1 MRYNHP
7 IDINNL
13 NDSSAVLYSF
23 VKEGSSVLDV
33 GCACGTLAQILY
45 KKKQCHVSGI
55 EYNTENFAICRK
67 LHIFE
72 NLWQIDLNQLKKEQ
86 LNNFNQYFDAI
97 ILGDVLEHL
106 INPEQVLSLLKDLV
120 KENGRV
126 LISLPN
132 IGHASIKSNLLLG
145 RFDYTEQG
153 ILDKT
158 HLRFFTAHSIIAFLT
173 KQNLRINHLKR
184 ITMPLDGY
192 QYYKFSKLP
201 KNLVTPEK
209 YLLLVENDA
218 LTGKIANVKVGRL
231 FVRNGEVTMETDT
244 ITTDRNQ
251 TAAFCGEALGGYR
264 PEGFWKTL
272 YLKIIKGHKIQI
284 KEGEILNLKL
294 KKPVR
299 IDLTNGMILE

>member
-13 NDSSAVLYSF
+13 NDSSSVLYSF

-120 KENGRV
+120 KDNGRV

-201 KNLVTPEK
+201 KNIQDFIKKDKESYVSQYVMDCSVQQKSLGLLRHNRKIFKETASNIKLVSSWQHPIKREIMLHFPKLVNFLEK
-209 YLLLVENDA
+209 F
-218 LTGKIANVKVGRL
+218 R
-231 FVRNGEVTMETDT
+231 
-244 ITTDRNQ
+244 
-251 TAAFCGEALGGYR
+251 
-264 PEGFWKTL
+264 
-272 YLKIIKGHKIQI
+272 
-284 KEGEILNLKL
+284 
-294 KKPVR
+294 
-299 IDLTNGMILE
+299 